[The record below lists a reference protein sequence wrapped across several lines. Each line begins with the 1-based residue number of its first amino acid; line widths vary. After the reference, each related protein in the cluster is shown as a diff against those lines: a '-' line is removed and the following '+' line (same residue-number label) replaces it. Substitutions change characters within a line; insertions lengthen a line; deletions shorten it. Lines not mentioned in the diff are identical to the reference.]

1 MKMDYPSLSL
11 SVESIQNVLK
21 QHKLESIPPC
31 DTVKHECETCQY
43 QASSYWT
50 LRYHKMTNHL
60 GTQERCNICDYNHP
74 HPTRMKQHYKW
85 AHLGIEYK
93 CEQCDFK
100 TKNLLST
107 MRSHVKT
114 KHSETKETCTDC
126 DYSHPIASKVK
137 AHYKKIHLVIKRK
150 ELFSYWKRHS
160 FAVIISSNSK
170 KENPGTIDEK
180 IRNDFLETSCS
191 SKH

>member
-1 MKMDYPSLSL
+1 MNNKNSVWNFISWISNSFFRQNFMKMDYPSLSL

-60 GTQERCNICDYNHP
+60 GTKERCNICDYNHP

-126 DYSHPIASKVK
+126 DYSHPIASQGCISCGPCS
-137 AHYKKIHLVIKRK
+137 YP
-150 ELFSYWKRHS
+150 ELTEDHVLPS
-160 FAVIISSNSK
+160 A
-170 KENPGTIDEK
+170 
-180 IRNDFLETSCS
+180 
-191 SKH
+191 

>member
-1 MKMDYPSLSL
+1 MDYPSLSL

-31 DTVKHECETCQY
+31 DTVKHECKTCQY
-43 QASSYWT
+43 QASSYYT
-50 LRYHKMTNHL
+50 LHYHKMTNHL
-60 GTQERCNICDYNHP
+60 ATQERCNICDYNHP
-74 HPTRMKQHYKW
+74 HPTMMRQHYKW

-114 KHSETKETCTDC
+114 KHSETKD
-126 DYSHPIASKVK
+126 
-137 AHYKKIHLVIKRK
+137 
-150 ELFSYWKRHS
+150 
-160 FAVIISSNSK
+160 
-170 KENPGTIDEK
+170 
-180 IRNDFLETSCS
+180 
-191 SKH
+191 